1 MVVGRFLE
9 TELVGQAFIFPE
21 TKHTHIMKLSA
32 ESKKRLTASQRRF
45 AMEMAVI
52 SKMTLGELLQLERVR
67 AAIGA

>member
-21 TKHTHIMKLSA
+21 TKHTYTMKLSA

>member
-9 TELVGQAFIFPE
+9 TELVGQAFISPE
-21 TKHTHIMKLSA
+21 TKHTYIMKLSA